1 MISLVE
7 PGDTRLG
14 MAPGE
19 PLLLAMVQGLA
30 KTAGPGLRREVWLV
44 LDEESRPAGAVCRT
58 EGGLWATA
66 AGSAAAETAAFLA
79 IWGGSSATVDGG
91 LAPLLPGSWQRR
103 PVLEDRGP
111 QPEETP
117 LCPPSAMGLADCCVA
132 AGLAAPWERD
142 ALYAELH
149 LRLRRGAARLFLVPD
164 ERGNP
169 AAGAAN
175 LLGEHH
181 AVIGCLACPLEKRG
195 RGYGTAALWAAVR
208 AAMEG
213 GLVPLLACKEELLP
227 FYTLRGF
234 IPTGEVW
241 ERRAAL

>member
-7 PGDTRLG
+7 PGDTQLG

-79 IWGGSSATVDGG
+79 VLGGSSATVDGG
-91 LAPLLPGSWQRR
+91 LVPLLPGSWQRR
-103 PVLEDRGP
+103 PVLEYRGP

-175 LLGEHH
+175 LLGERH
-181 AVIGCLACPLEKRG
+181 AVIGCLACPPEKRG
-195 RGYGTAALWAAVR
+195 RGYGTAALRAAVR

-213 GLVPLLACKEELLP
+213 GLAPLLACKEELLP

-234 IPTGEVW
+234 IPIGEVW

>member
-7 PGDTRLG
+7 PGDTQLG

-79 IWGGSSATVDGG
+79 ILGGSSATVDGG
-91 LAPLLPGSWQRR
+91 LVPLLPGSWQRR
-103 PVLEDRGP
+103 PVLEYRGP

-175 LLGEHH
+175 LLGERH
-181 AVIGCLACPLEKRG
+181 AVIGCLACPPEKRG
-195 RGYGTAALWAAVR
+195 RGYGTAALRAAVR

-213 GLVPLLACKEELLP
+213 GLAPLLACKEELLP

-241 ERRAAL
+241 ERRAVL

>member
-1 MISLVE
+1 MVE
-7 PGDTRLG
+7 PGDTQLG

-79 IWGGSSATVDGG
+79 VLGGSSATVDGG
-91 LAPLLPGSWQRR
+91 LVPLLPGSWQRR
-103 PVLEDRGP
+103 PVLEYRGP

-175 LLGEHH
+175 LLGERH
-181 AVIGCLACPLEKRG
+181 AVIGCLACPPEKRG
-195 RGYGTAALWAAVR
+195 RGYGTAALRAAVR

-213 GLVPLLACKEELLP
+213 GLAPLLACKEELLP

-234 IPTGEVW
+234 IPIGEVW

>member
-1 MISLVE
+1 MVE

-19 PLLLAMVQGLA
+19 PLLLVMVQGLA
-30 KTAGPGLRREVWLV
+30 KTAGPGLHREVWLV

-91 LAPLLPGSWQRR
+91 LAPLLPGNWQRR
-103 PVLEDRGP
+103 PVLEYRGP

-175 LLGEHH
+175 LLGERY
-181 AVIGCLACPLEKRG
+181 AVIGCLACPPEKRG

-208 AAMEG
+208 AAMKG

-227 FYTLRGF
+227 FYILRGF

>member
-66 AGSAAAETAAFLA
+66 AGSATAETAAFLA
-79 IWGGSSATVDGG
+79 VLGGSSAMVDGG
-91 LAPLLPGSWQRR
+91 LVPLLPGSWQRR
-103 PVLEDRGP
+103 PVLEYRGP
-111 QPEETP
+111 QPEETL
-117 LCPPSAMGLADCCVA
+117 LCPPSAMGLADCCA
-132 AGLAAPWERD
+132 GAGLAAPWERD

-175 LLGEHH
+175 LLGERH
-181 AVIGCLACPLEKRG
+181 AVIGCLACPPEKRG
-195 RGYGTAALWAAVR
+195 RGYGTAALRAAVR

-241 ERRAAL
+241 ERRAVL

>member
-103 PVLEDRGP
+103 PVLEYRGP

-175 LLGEHH
+175 LLGERH
-181 AVIGCLACPLEKRG
+181 AVIGCLACPPEKRG
-195 RGYGTAALWAAVR
+195 RGYGTAALRAAVR

-213 GLVPLLACKEELLP
+213 GLAPLLACKEELLP